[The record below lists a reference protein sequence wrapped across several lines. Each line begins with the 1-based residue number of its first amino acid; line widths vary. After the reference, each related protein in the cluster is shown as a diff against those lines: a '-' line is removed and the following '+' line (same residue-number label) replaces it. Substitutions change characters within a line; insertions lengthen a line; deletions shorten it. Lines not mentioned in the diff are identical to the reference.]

1 MARFRPIVKEYK
13 ENIER
18 QAQQEKLRE
27 KHNIEDENMV
37 VVEKSNMA
45 KFSVNTFIRL
55 VKFFAAVIIVC
66 LAVIGLTVLVFPET
80 REALLA
86 IFHLA
91 AEQTTEMIN
100 Q

>member
-55 VKFFAAVIIVC
+55 IKFFAAVIIVC
-66 LAVIGLTVLVFPET
+66 LAVIGLTALVFPET

>member
-1 MARFRPIVKEYK
+1 MARFRPIVREYK

-27 KHNIEDENMV
+27 KHNIKDENTV

-66 LAVIGLTVLVFPET
+66 LAVIGLTALVFPDT

-91 AEQTTEMIN
+91 AE
-100 Q
+100 

>member
-1 MARFRPIVKEYK
+1 MARFRPIVREYK

-27 KHNIEDENMV
+27 KHNIKDENTV

-66 LAVIGLTVLVFPET
+66 LAVIGLTALVFPET

>member
-1 MARFRPIVKEYK
+1 MARFRPIVREYK

-27 KHNIEDENMV
+27 KHNIKDENTV

-45 KFSVNTFIRL
+45 KFSVNAFIRL

-66 LAVIGLTVLVFPET
+66 LAVIGLTALVFPET

-91 AEQTTEMIN
+91 TEQTTEMIN

>member
-18 QAQQEKLRE
+18 QAQQKKLRE
-27 KHNIEDENMV
+27 KHNIENENTV

-45 KFSVNTFIRL
+45 KFSVNTLIRL

-66 LAVIGLTVLVFPET
+66 LAVID
-80 REALLA
+80 
-86 IFHLA
+86 
-91 AEQTTEMIN
+91 
-100 Q
+100 

>member
-1 MARFRPIVKEYK
+1 MAKFRSIAKACK

-27 KHNIEDENMV
+27 KHSIEDANTV
-37 VVEKSNMA
+37 IVEKSNME

-66 LAVIGLTVLVFPET
+66 LAVIGLTALMFPET